1 MAVECDYAL
10 TADGIEISIFD
21 AISGTKGYL
30 CKGCHRA
37 VIARKGQ
44 VNEPHFAHLASHKA
58 NEVECHYSSETY
70 RHEKAKEILLAIKQV
85 QVPNVYAAYPPEYT
99 GRVPLL
105 AKACTVDAVSV
116 LDERN
121 VYINEIG
128 DIKWVKRGREG
139 KFDDKGGKW
148 ELLVRPDII
157 FLDAAA
163 KPILFIE
170 IAATHKT
177 SEKKLTRLHLLKINT
192 IEVFIPK
199 SIAPEDIK
207 PLFYVTSHTT
217 WLYNAQRAAYRFDPA
232 TAPTLGRGSA
242 GAVELAGGIYAQG
255 ETIGCR
261 RARLANAVRFLRSC
275 LGRPDI
281 RNAHGAFR
289 DEERSVGEDADR
301 FEQELRERDR
311 KADEAAAARV
321 GRVRGGL
328 AERERATQTQGRE
341 LENRIQ
347 NQEKRLAKVVAY
359 AQGRLER
366 AKEQWRID
374 HHKTADELREAEY
387 QLGRDRHAREQ
398 EQRRL
403 AGIRKDLD
411 RTARELDEEERGLAE
426 KESSIAIAEAAI
438 RRNLDY
444 LTRESSRIEREIQD
458 LENPESP
465 TKRQVMGS
473 DE

>member
-10 TADGIEISIFD
+10 TADGVEISIFD

-30 CKGCHRA
+30 CKGCRRA

-58 NEVECHYSSETY
+58 NELECTYSSETY

-105 AKACTVDAVSV
+105 AKACTVDALTV

-121 VYINEIG
+121 VYINEVG

-157 FLDAAA
+157 FLNAAA

-170 IAATHKT
+170 IAATHKA

-207 PLFYVTSHTT
+207 QLFYVTSHTT
-217 WLYNAQRAAYRFDPA
+217 WLYNAQRAAYRFDPT
-232 TAPTLGRGSA
+232 TAPTPSRGSA
-242 GAVELAGGIYAQG
+242 GAVELGGGIYAQG

-261 RARLANAVRFLRSC
+261 RARLENAIRYLTKC

-281 RNAHGAFR
+281 RDAHGAFR
-289 DEERSVGEDADR
+289 NAERSVGEDADR
-301 FEQELRERDR
+301 LEQELRERDR
-311 KADEAAAARV
+311 KADEETTARV
-321 GRVRGGL
+321 GRGRGDL
-328 AERERATQTQGRE
+328 AKREGAARTQERE

-347 NQEKRLAKVVAY
+347 GQEKRLATVVAY

-374 HHKTADELREAEY
+374 HHKTADELRAAEY
-387 QLGRDRHAREQ
+387 QLGRDRYAREQ

-403 AGIRKDLD
+403 AGVRKDLD
-411 RTARELDEEERGLAE
+411 RITRELDEEERGLAE
-426 KESSIAIAEAAI
+426 QESSIAIAEAAI

-444 LTRESSRIEREIQD
+444 LTRESSRVEREIQD

-465 TKRQVMGS
+465 AQRPVTGH
-473 DE
+473 DD